1 MDLTPPLWTGGIS
14 LLVKVQPCDATPVGK
29 LPCKV
34 ALQQQARPSLMLLV
48 LRLDNFLPRSI
59 VKTLTTA
66 WATLVELMACVS
78 TVWRI
83 TAAIARKDSSRES
96 LAAKKSVETSMIAM
110 VFHAVQQVLALMR
123 LDLLYVS
130 AALATAMNKE
140 IQAALVF
147 PTLATCQCMR
157 TRS

>member
-1 MDLTPPLWTGGIS
+1 
-14 LLVKVQPCDATPVGK
+14 
-29 LPCKV
+29 
-34 ALQQQARPSLMLLV
+34 
-48 LRLDNFLPRSI
+48 
-59 VKTLTTA
+59 
-66 WATLVELMACVS
+66 
-78 TVWRI
+78 
-83 TAAIARKDSSRES
+83 
-96 LAAKKSVETSMIAM
+96 MIAM